1 VSLHETLSIT
11 TTESTS
17 RPQTPDDFPHTTL
30 RGIEMQNPGT
40 YDTEEMTQIF
50 KKSRSSL
57 YREIKEAREG
67 RSNFPLPIQ
76 TGPKRSLRWS
86 AESVRKFLLNGND
99 APPTSPTLKIESAK
113 SRRGR
118 HLEAMKKL
126 EQKGVRVNRKQ
137 QDG

>member
-1 VSLHETLSIT
+1 LHETLSIT

-30 RGIEMQNPGT
+30 RGIEMQNPET

-50 KKSRSSL
+50 KKSRSTL
-57 YREIKEAREG
+57 YREIKEARAG

-86 AESVRKFLLNGND
+86 AESVRKFLQNGND
-99 APPTSPTLKIESAK
+99 TPPTSPTLKIESAK
-113 SRRGR
+113 SRQTR
-118 HLEAMKKL
+118 HALAMAKL
-126 EQKGVRVNRKQ
+126 ERKGIKIAKRQ
-137 QDG
+137 ES